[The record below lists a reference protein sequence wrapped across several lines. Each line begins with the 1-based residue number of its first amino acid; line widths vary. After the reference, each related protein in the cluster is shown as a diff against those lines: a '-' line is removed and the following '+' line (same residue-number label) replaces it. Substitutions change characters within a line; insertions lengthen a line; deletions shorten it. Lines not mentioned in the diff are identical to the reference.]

1 MFGALFIIFY
11 DGPQNLKHKLQNL
24 ASKNYKTLLLF
35 IVIIIIII
43 ITVGRIP
50 PTHFQS
56 SFTHSHVRKS
66 FTIPQTRGS
75 SRHRHHQLNQEEPL
89 LSSPS
94 SVDKEDTPPPFKGTS
109 KRPISSP
116 KVIPSPS
123 KSQSQ
128 SPSSTCNLSLFS
140 LSLSLPL
147 SVSLS
152 IYLTDYLLSPPPP
165 STAVSIT
172 KDVTVDGR
180 DRSSS
185 AASLKDQSM
194 AADSPLLTTRSIS
207 SATSDYSF
215 DSRISSHVY
224 PEDAMYPRTGLL
236 GLADCMSSRGGK
248 DKKNK

>member
-11 DGPQNLKHKLQNL
+11 DGPQNLKHQLQNL
-24 ASKNYKTLLLF
+24 ASQNYKTLLFFF
-35 IVIIIIII
+35 IVII

-128 SPSSTCNLSLFS
+128 SSSSTRNLSFFS
-140 LSLSLPL
+140 LSLTSFICLPL
-147 SVSLS
+147 S
-152 IYLTDYLLSPPPP
+152 IFNWLSPFSSP
-165 STAVSIT
+165 SLYSCINNERCY
-172 KDVTVDGR
+172 GR
-180 DRSSS
+180 RERSFIVRCQSKGSRHGSWQSS
-185 AASLKDQSM
+185 LNNQ
-194 AADSPLLTTRSIS
+194 
-207 SATSDYSF
+207 
-215 DSRISSHVY
+215 VN
-224 PEDAMYPRTGLL
+224 LL
-236 GLADCMSSRGGK
+236 GNQWLLVW
-248 DKKNK
+248 

>member
-11 DGPQNLKHKLQNL
+11 DGPQNLKHQLQNL
-24 ASKNYKTLLLF
+24 ASQNYKTLLLF
-35 IVIIIIII
+35 IVIIII

-128 SPSSTCNLSLFS
+128 SPSSTRNLSLFFS
-140 LSLSLPL
+140 LSHYP
-147 SVSLS
+147 
-152 IYLTDYLLSPPPP
+152 YLSP
-165 STAVSIT
+165 
-172 KDVTVDGR
+172 
-180 DRSSS
+180 
-185 AASLKDQSM
+185 SLY
-194 AADSPLLTTRSIS
+194 I
-207 SATSDYSF
+207 
-215 DSRISSHVY
+215 
-224 PEDAMYPRTGLL
+224 
-236 GLADCMSSRGGK
+236 
-248 DKKNK
+248 